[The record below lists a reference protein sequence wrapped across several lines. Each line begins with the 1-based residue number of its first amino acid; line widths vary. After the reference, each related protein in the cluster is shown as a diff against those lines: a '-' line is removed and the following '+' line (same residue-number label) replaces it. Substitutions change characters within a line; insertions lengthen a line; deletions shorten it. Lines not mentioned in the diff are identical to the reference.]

1 MLESLYS
8 VWSVMQTGLSDFYN
22 LMSQKISVLVPD
34 WLQTVFNII
43 SFGLWDNVKDYSL
56 LIFMFGTGL
65 VVFLS
70 VTLVQWI
77 LKAVPVA

>member
-8 VWSVMQTGLSDFYN
+8 LWAVFESGLAGFYDIMMQ
-22 LMSQKISVLVPD
+22 KVSVLVPG
-34 WLQTVFNII
+34 WLQTIFNIV
-43 SFGLWDNVKDYSL
+43 SFGLWDSIKDYSL
-56 LIFMFGTGL
+56 IILMFGAGL
-65 VVFLS
+65 IVFLG